1 SVVRTAQRNADSC
14 ALCRQSSCDA
24 RALRASFCEDES
36 QWVTSCDSQPTPATK
51 LLVSQHGS
59 GRGACGFVLTGDPE
73 LESNFLSDS
82 QLGTTLPVFTERV
95 SHCNYDLNLWISK
108 TQ

>member
-1 SVVRTAQRNADSC
+1 GNCANHPGPACPATCRSVVRTAQRNADSC

-51 LLVSQHGS
+51 LLVSQQRS
-59 GRGACGFVLTGDPE
+59 GRGACGFVLADHSTAVCEYAGPDGHGY
-73 LESNFLSDS
+73 SRN
-82 QLGTTLPVFTERV
+82 R
-95 SHCNYDLNLWISK
+95 Y
-108 TQ
+108 